1 MIKIS
6 KTIKLDEN
14 TYNNLDDV
22 REKHETFTQVV
33 SRLIDLYRT
42 LRGMEPILRG
52 STAYHEFRKTQEPTT
67 ATPK

>member
-1 MIKIS
+1 MGNS
-6 KTIKLDEN
+6 KTIKLDEI

-52 STAYHEFRKTQEPTT
+52 DAAYNEFREARRKAE
-67 ATPK
+67 TPSE